1 MTEETK
7 PTAEAAQEA
16 AVVPTPAIPAE
27 INEIVRAFSEATY
40 VDNSAI
46 YAAKLERL
54 SGFAVTAENI
64 DEAKKTR
71 AALNGL
77 AKDAGEA
84 RMKVQRAI
92 KEHPIGA
99 FAFTKSALEKCIEK
113 ESKRLDG
120 DIKRIENAPKVRL
133 NEKIET
139 FVCFVTGT
147 LAQVNKLSVY
157 ANEEMGL
164 GFENHGPAEPDEP
177 AASVER
183 AVEADVASVPAP
195 RAPAANAVPEP
206 PPPPSIEDIIGAA
219 KADADEEPLF

>member
-7 PTAEAAQEA
+7 PMVEAAQEA

-133 NEKIET
+133 NEKVET

-147 LAQVNKLSVY
+147 LAQVNKLAVY

-177 AASVER
+177 NSSVER